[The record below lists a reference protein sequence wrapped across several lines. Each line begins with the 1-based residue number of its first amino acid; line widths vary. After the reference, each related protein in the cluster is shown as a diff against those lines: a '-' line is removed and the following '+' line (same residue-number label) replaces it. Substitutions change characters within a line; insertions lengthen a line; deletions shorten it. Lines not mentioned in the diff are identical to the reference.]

1 MEPIWVDDR
10 LALERMGGMPDLL
23 ARISRAYAQALPGEL
38 ALWQRCWEAGDA
50 TQALRVLHTLKGTA
64 ASLGA
69 LPLAHALRMQEEACK
84 EAMQPAAEAGGE
96 ARQGAS
102 GQAQSGVLA
111 QKQER
116 VLALAQH
123 LDEVAQHTL
132 RHWGMSTE
140 RA

>member
-1 MEPIWVDDR
+1 MEPIWVDDS

-23 ARISRAYAQALPGEL
+23 ARISRAYARALPQEL
-38 ALWQRCWEAGDA
+38 ASWRQCWEAGDT

-84 EAMQPAAEAGGE
+84 DAMQPAAGAGHAGGV
-96 ARQGAS
+96 AAN
-102 GQAQSGVLA
+102 GQAQSGVQA

-116 VLALAQH
+116 VLVLAQQ
-123 LDEVAQHTL
+123 LDEVARHTL

-140 RA
+140 QA